1 MLPDIIRNTK
11 KLLSVY
17 CVAVD
22 MARFG
27 NINSDE
33 FTYYFFYLQNEM
45 LCTINMLVF
54 SFGNSLL

>member
-33 FTYYFFYLQNEM
+33 FTYYF
-45 LCTINMLVF
+45 
-54 SFGNSLL
+54 LLSPE